1 MNHRCINRMGET
13 SLEECIELV
22 RYASIVLSNDTGG
35 AHIAT
40 ACNTPC
46 VVLAAG
52 WNRGRFFPYKV
63 EEKRIGECMPVDI
76 VSAQPCLGCGI
87 ENINR
92 FNPECGINGVPK
104 CIAMNGTEEII
115 KKIKEG
121 LKK

>member
-1 MNHRCINRMGET
+1 
-13 SLEECIELV
+13 
-22 RYASIVLSNDTGG
+22 
-35 AHIAT
+35 
-40 ACNTPC
+40 
-46 VVLAAG
+46 
-52 WNRGRFFPYKV
+52 
-63 EEKRIGECMPVDI
+63 MPVDI

>member
-1 MNHRCINRMGET
+1 MYAC
-13 SLEECIELV
+13 
-22 RYASIVLSNDTGG
+22 RYSICSTV
-35 AHIAT
+35 
-40 ACNTPC
+40 
-46 VVLAAG
+46 
-52 WNRGRFFPYKV
+52 F
-63 EEKRIGECMPVDI
+63 
-76 VSAQPCLGCGI
+76 GCGI